1 MLKRS
6 KIRVHPPIAD
16 HNENPY
22 IWLPQEYNMKNTDK
36 ISYELR
42 YNKSHVH
49 DRKRMYKL
57 SSEIRDLGVK
67 PDPVVNVPVVD
78 MSNQIGTTVCVDM
91 INSTAKRFQ
100 HKKGRP
106 KRIFSPV
113 STKATVDTNIGVP
126 TNEDA
131 KVEKII
137 NMTEQQLAAME
148 FKDYFGTRIGRK
160 GQSLQFIY
168 NFDNW
173 VFARVANVKVDQA
186 TGKTTYYYNP
196 SEFSAL
202 NMVPSIKNIWKQKT
216 IYIPVRFGIDV
227 MPIEQSEALIPAN
240 DVDPVSDMR
249 GQENYNNVQD
259 FMKQHPNVAINMPQ
273 SQVQLVNK
281 QNIINLSVKDMKDFL
296 DRLGTPMIGK
306 KPTSYK
312 YKVDEFD
319 TRCATSNYE
328 NVCKLYN
335 AQSERDR
342 DIIYTASRPQYRSC
356 GVFWGLVEKP
366 HISKADSEKTV
377 QQLSS
382 QSAHSISTVDS
393 GLSNEVVQQPAQP
406 VATPVEQPVQQ
417 PAVQQPV
424 EQPAVEQ
431 PAPSTVQQIV
441 APPVQ
446 QPSVIE
452 NAMNEQVQQRSGRH
466 APVTQQSTSVFTD
479 QQPEQPIE
487 PKIHP
492 SVQPQ
497 LPFKQNTRG
506 ELECNFFTWLKRD
519 REDPKAFD
527 DFMYSISD
535 SVFKIIKNVYA
546 SHNMKVE
553 KNVWSTLNKL
563 FIDSHLTPVILGEI
577 ITKLNESQAVTAA
590 DRANF
595 KYFLNEY
602 NKYANEIRDNVIPQ

>member
-22 IWLPQEYNMKNTDK
+22 IWLPQEYNMKNTEK

-113 STKATVDTNIGVP
+113 STKATIDENIGVP

-240 DVDPVSDMR
+240 AVDPVSDMR

-259 FMKQHPNVAINMPQ
+259 FMRQNPNVVIDIPD
-273 SQVQLVNK
+273 VQTPHNSAVRTEVIDNTDVLTVLRFKEFIKYCKNNK
-281 QNIINLSVKDMKDFL
+281 IENKNKSFTKIAKEFRNKCKELNWDYNRIITTLNIGDIVQKEIVRKLTELQNTGTDETFWTYATNFL
-296 DRLGTPMIGK
+296 ATKNDTYVYNPTAP
-306 KPTSYK
+306 KP
-312 YKVDEFD
+312 E
-319 TRCATSNYE
+319 
-328 NVCKLYN
+328 
-335 AQSERDR
+335 
-342 DIIYTASRPQYRSC
+342 
-356 GVFWGLVEKP
+356 
-366 HISKADSEKTV
+366 
-377 QQLSS
+377 
-382 QSAHSISTVDS
+382 
-393 GLSNEVVQQPAQP
+393 QPAQP
-406 VATPVEQPVQQ
+406 VATPVEQP
-417 PAVQQPV
+417 AV
-424 EQPAVEQ
+424 EQPVEQ

-441 APPVQ
+441 A
-446 QPSVIE
+446 
-452 NAMNEQVQQRSGRH
+452 
-466 APVTQQSTSVFTD
+466 APVPQPTPPTDNPPRNAAQTTTVFGE
-479 QQPEQPIE
+479 QQPEQQPE
-487 PKIHP
+487 QRPT
-492 SVQPQ
+492 VQPTVQ
-497 LPFKQNTRG
+497 PTAQPENPFFMWFAKIQSI
-506 ELECNFFTWLKRD
+506 ESLYKIL
-519 REDPKAFD
+519 
-527 DFMYSISD
+527 DFMNHE
-535 SVFKIIKNVYA
+535 KIYKILKNVYA
-546 SHNMKVE
+546 SHNLTPK
-553 KNVWSTLNKL
+553 KNTRETLTEL
-563 FIDSHLTPVILGEI
+563 FTNSELTPVVMNDFISNLKEDKDVPSAIIQNCETIL
-577 ITKLNESQAVTAA
+577 KA
-590 DRANF
+590 
-595 KYFLNEY
+595 Y
-602 NKYANEIRDNVIPQ
+602 NAYLKERQQ

>member
-113 STKATVDTNIGVP
+113 STKATIDENIGVP

-227 MPIEQSEALIPAN
+227 MPVEQSEALIPAN
-240 DVDPVSDMR
+240 AVDPVNDMR

-259 FMKQHPNVAINMPQ
+259 FMRQNPNVVIDIPDVQTPHNSAVRTEVIDNTDVLTVLRFKDFIRSYYKNKNLGLNVTNFRNKCKELEWDYIKIINTFKFLDINQ
-273 SQVQLVNK
+273 KETVRKLTEL
-281 QNIINLSVKDMKDFL
+281 QNI
-296 DRLGTPMIGK
+296 GTDETFWTYASNFKATKNDKYIYNPTAP
-306 KPTSYK
+306 KP
-312 YKVDEFD
+312 E
-319 TRCATSNYE
+319 
-328 NVCKLYN
+328 
-335 AQSERDR
+335 
-342 DIIYTASRPQYRSC
+342 
-356 GVFWGLVEKP
+356 
-366 HISKADSEKTV
+366 
-377 QQLSS
+377 
-382 QSAHSISTVDS
+382 
-393 GLSNEVVQQPAQP
+393 QP

-417 PAVQQPV
+417 PV

-431 PAPSTVQQIV
+431 PAVEQPTPSTVQQIV
-441 APPVQ
+441 A
-446 QPSVIE
+446 
-452 NAMNEQVQQRSGRH
+452 
-466 APVTQQSTSVFTD
+466 APVPQPTPPTDNPPRNTAQTTTVFGEQRPE
-479 QQPEQPIE
+479 QQPEQQPTAQPE
-487 PKIHP
+487 NPFFMWFEKIQ
-492 SVQPQ
+492 S
-497 LPFKQNTRG
+497 
-506 ELECNFFTWLKRD
+506 LESLYRIL
-519 REDPKAFD
+519 
-527 DFMYSISD
+527 DFMNHE
-535 SVFKIIKNVYA
+535 KIYKILKNVYA
-546 SHNMKVE
+546 SHDLTPK
-553 KNVWSTLNKL
+553 KNTRETLTEL
-563 FIDSHLTPVILGEI
+563 FTNSELTPVIMNDFISKLKEDKDVPPAI
-577 ITKLNESQAVTAA
+577 IQNCETILKA
-590 DRANF
+590 
-595 KYFLNEY
+595 Y
-602 NKYANEIRDNVIPQ
+602 NAYLKERQQ

>member
-106 KRIFSPV
+106 KRLFSPV
-113 STKATVDTNIGVP
+113 STKATIDENIGVP

-186 TGKTTYYYNP
+186 TGKITYYYNP

-240 DVDPVSDMR
+240 AVDPVGDMR

-259 FMKQHPNVAINMPQ
+259 FMRQHPNVSINIPD
-273 SQVQLVNK
+273 VQTPHNSAVRTEVIDNTDDLTVLK
-281 QNIINLSVKDMKDFL
+281 FQDFIKS
-296 DRLGTPMIGK
+296 R
-306 KPTSYK
+306 YK
-312 YKVDEFD
+312 
-319 TRCATSNYE
+319 
-328 NVCKLYN
+328 
-335 AQSERDR
+335 
-342 DIIYTASRPQYRSC
+342 
-356 GVFWGLVEKP
+356 
-366 HISKADSEKTV
+366 
-377 QQLSS
+377 
-382 QSAHSISTVDS
+382 
-393 GLSNEVVQQPAQP
+393 
-406 VATPVEQPVQQ
+406 
-417 PAVQQPV
+417 
-424 EQPAVEQ
+424 
-431 PAPSTVQQIV
+431 
-441 APPVQ
+441 
-446 QPSVIE
+446 
-452 NAMNEQVQQRSGRH
+452 
-466 APVTQQSTSVFTD
+466 
-479 QQPEQPIE
+479 
-487 PKIHP
+487 
-492 SVQPQ
+492 
-497 LPFKQNTRG
+497 
-506 ELECNFFTWLKRD
+506 
-519 REDPKAFD
+519 
-527 DFMYSISD
+527 
-535 SVFKIIKNVYA
+535 
-546 SHNMKVE
+546 
-553 KNVWSTLNKL
+553 
-563 FIDSHLTPVILGEI
+563 
-577 ITKLNESQAVTAA
+577 
-590 DRANF
+590 
-595 KYFLNEY
+595 
-602 NKYANEIRDNVIPQ
+602 

>member
-36 ISYELR
+36 ISFELR

-113 STKATVDTNIGVP
+113 STKATIDENIGVP

-240 DVDPVSDMR
+240 AVDPVSDMR

-259 FMKQHPNVAINMPQ
+259 FMRQNPNVSINMPQ

-281 QNIINLSVKDMKDFL
+281 QIINLSVKDMKDFL
-296 DRLGTPMIGK
+296 KRLGSQTIK
-306 KPTSYK
+306 KNNKKFKASFEDK
-312 YKVDEFD
+312 ADEFYD
-319 TRCATSNYE
+319 RCTTSNYE
-328 NVCKLYN
+328 EVCKLYN

-342 DIIYTASRPQYRSC
+342 NIIYTASQPQYLRC
-356 GVFWGLVEKP
+356 KEFWYLVEEP
-366 HISKADSEKTV
+366 HISNADSEKTV

-382 QSAHSISTVDS
+382 QSVHSISTVDN
-393 GLSNEVVQQPAQP
+393 GLSNEVVQQPVEP
-406 VATPVEQPVQQ
+406 VKPVEP
-417 PAVQQPV
+417 VQQPV
-424 EQPAVEQ
+424 EQPVEQ

-441 APPVQ
+441 TPPVQ
-446 QPSVIE
+446 QQSVIE

-479 QQPEQPIE
+479 QQPEQQPVE

-497 LPFKQNTRG
+497 LPYKQNTRG
-506 ELECNFFTWLKRD
+506 EIECPFFTWLKRD
-519 REDPKAFD
+519 RKDPDAFD
-527 DFMYSISD
+527 NFMYSISD

-546 SHNMKVE
+546 SHDMKVE

-563 FIDSHLTPVILGEI
+563 FIDSHLTPIIMSEI
-577 ITKLNESQAVTAA
+577 IIKLTDSGAKVAA
-590 DRANF
+590 DNF
-595 KYFLNEY
+595 KYLLNEY
-602 NKYANEIRDNVIPQ
+602 NKYADEIRANVIPQ

>member
-36 ISYELR
+36 ISFELR

-113 STKATVDTNIGVP
+113 STKATIDENIGVP

-240 DVDPVSDMR
+240 AVDPVSDMR

-259 FMKQHPNVAINMPQ
+259 FMRQNPNVVIDIPD
-273 SQVQLVNK
+273 VQTPHNSAVRTEVIDNTDDLSVSRFKDFIKYCKNTKREYKDKSLKTIVNEFRTK
-281 QNIINLSVKDMKDFL
+281 CKELNWNYNSIITTLDIDDIVQKETVHKLTELQNI
-296 DRLGTPMIGK
+296 GTDETFWTYATNFKGK
-306 KPTSYK
+306 KENDNYIYNPT
-312 YKVDEFD
+312 
-319 TRCATSNYE
+319 A
-328 NVCKLYN
+328 
-335 AQSERDR
+335 
-342 DIIYTASRPQYRSC
+342 P
-356 GVFWGLVEKP
+356 KP
-366 HISKADSEKTV
+366 E
-377 QQLSS
+377 
-382 QSAHSISTVDS
+382 
-393 GLSNEVVQQPAQP
+393 QPAQP
-406 VATPVEQPVQQ
+406 VATPVEQP
-417 PAVQQPV
+417 AV
-424 EQPAVEQ
+424 EQPVQQIVTPSVPQPTVEQ

-446 QPSVIE
+446 QQSAIE

-479 QQPEQPIE
+479 QQPEQQPTDR
-487 PKIHP
+487 KP
-492 SVQPQ
+492 SAPSI
-497 LPFKQNTRG
+497 
-506 ELECNFFTWLKRD
+506 
-519 REDPKAFD
+519 DPK
-527 DFMYSISD
+527 
-535 SVFKIIKNVYA
+535 
-546 SHNMKVE
+546 
-553 KNVWSTLNKL
+553 T
-563 FIDSHLTPVILGEI
+563 
-577 ITKLNESQAVTAA
+577 ITKGSWLGNKFLKWFTEEYRNYNINGLFDTINKTMSKQLRNTLASYNYQSSNNTHTDIVRLLSIDNSVEAFEKFITAVVSANVTTDKVVEDLKWFLRTYKYYIENEQ
-590 DRANF
+590 
-595 KYFLNEY
+595 
-602 NKYANEIRDNVIPQ
+602 

>member
-113 STKATVDTNIGVP
+113 STKATIDENIGVP

-173 VFARVANVKVDQA
+173 VFARVVNTVPDQA
-186 TGKTTYYYNP
+186 TGKITYYYNP

-202 NMVPSIKNIWKQKT
+202 NMVPSIKNIWKQKS

-240 DVDPVSDMR
+240 AVDPVGDMR

-259 FMKQHPNVAINMPQ
+259 FMRQNPNVVIDIPDVETPHNSAVRTEVIDNTDDLTVLKFQ
-273 SQVQLVNK
+273 DFIKSRYNTSYGANATNFRNK
-281 QNIINLSVKDMKDFL
+281 CQELGWDYNRIINH
-296 DRLGTPMIGK
+296 
-306 KPTSYK
+306 
-312 YKVDEFD
+312 
-319 TRCATSNYE
+319 
-328 NVCKLYN
+328 YN
-335 AQSERDR
+335 ITDADQK
-342 DIIYTASRPQYRSC
+342 DIIRKITELQHIGTDETFWTYATNFKIKNEDKKYIYNPTAP
-356 GVFWGLVEKP
+356 KP
-366 HISKADSEKTV
+366 E
-377 QQLSS
+377 Q
-382 QSAHSISTVDS
+382 
-393 GLSNEVVQQPAQP
+393 
-406 VATPVEQPVQQ
+406 PVEQP
-417 PAVQQPV
+417 AVEQPV

-441 APPVQ
+441 A
-446 QPSVIE
+446 
-452 NAMNEQVQQRSGRH
+452 
-466 APVTQQSTSVFTD
+466 APVPQPTPPTGNPPRNTAQTTTVFGE
-479 QQPEQPIE
+479 QQPEQQPTAQPTAQPTTLNTRLQLHENMIGVKFE
-487 PKIHP
+487 KWMIKMYPEFMEKFFII
-492 SVQPQ
+492 VQNV
-497 LPFKQNTRG
+497 LFKQLQNALANHNIVTTNNSRIDI
-506 ELECNFFTWLKRD
+506 LK
-519 REDPKAFD
+519 
-527 DFMYSISD
+527 IL
-535 SVFKIIKNVYA
+535 
-546 SHNMKVE
+546 
-553 KNVWSTLNKL
+553 STK
-563 FIDSHLTPVILGEI
+563 DGEI
-577 ITKLNESQAVTAA
+577 IFNE
-590 DRANF
+590 F
-595 KYFLNEY
+595 
-602 NKYANEIRDNVIPQ
+602 IDNVKKMDSTIKEANVHGMEWFLGRYKDFLKENNQQ

>member
-36 ISYELR
+36 ISFELR
-42 YNKSHVH
+42 YNRSHVH
-49 DRKRMYKL
+49 DRKRKYKL

-113 STKATVDTNIGVP
+113 STKATIDENIGVP

-173 VFARVANVKVDQA
+173 VFARVVNTVPDQA
-186 TGKTTYYYNP
+186 TGKITYYYNP

-202 NMVPSIKNIWKQKT
+202 NMVPSIKNIWKQKS

-240 DVDPVSDMR
+240 AVDPVGDMR

-259 FMKQHPNVAINMPQ
+259 FMRQHPNISINIPD
-273 SQVQLVNK
+273 VQTPHNSAVRTEVIDNTDNLTVQKFQDFIKSRYKTSYGANATNFRNK
-281 QNIINLSVKDMKDFL
+281 CQELDWDYNRIINH
-296 DRLGTPMIGK
+296 
-306 KPTSYK
+306 
-312 YKVDEFD
+312 
-319 TRCATSNYE
+319 
-328 NVCKLYN
+328 YN
-335 AQSERDR
+335 ITDADQK
-342 DIIYTASRPQYRSC
+342 DIIHKITELQHIGTDETFWTYATNFKIKNEYKIYIYNPTAQ
-356 GVFWGLVEKP
+356 
-366 HISKADSEKTV
+366 KT
-377 QQLSS
+377 
-382 QSAHSISTVDS
+382 
-393 GLSNEVVQQPAQP
+393 EQPA
-406 VATPVEQPVQQ
+406 VEQPT
-417 PAVQQPV
+417 V

-441 APPVQ
+441 TPPVQ
-446 QPSVIE
+446 QQSVIE

-466 APVTQQSTSVFTD
+466 APVTQQSTSVFTE

-492 SVQPQ
+492 SVPPQ

-506 ELECNFFTWLKRD
+506 ELECNFFTWLKRN

-527 DFMYSISD
+527 DFMYSID
-535 SVFKIIKNVYA
+535 DTVFKIIKNVYA

-577 ITKLNESQAVTAA
+577 ITKLKESKAVTAA

-602 NKYANEIRDNVIPQ
+602 NKYADEIRDNVIPE

>member
-49 DRKRMYKL
+49 DRIRRYIL

-173 VFARVANVKVDQA
+173 VFARVANVKVDPA

-227 MPIEQSEALIPAN
+227 MPVEQSEALIPAN
-240 DVDPVSDMR
+240 AVDPVGDMR
-249 GQENYNNVQD
+249 GQENYSNVQD
-259 FMKQHPNVAINMPQ
+259 FMKQHPNVAISMPQ

-281 QNIINLSVKDMKDFL
+281 QNIINLSVKDMRDFV
-296 DRLGTPMIGK
+296 DRLGTQMIGR
-306 KPTSYK
+306 KPTTYRQK
-312 YKVDEFD
+312 ADEFLS
-319 TRCATSNYE
+319 RCTPSNYE
-328 NVCKLYN
+328 EVCKLYN

-342 DIIYTASRPQYRSC
+342 DIIYTASQYLSC
-356 GVFWGLVEKP
+356 IDFWLLVEKP
-366 HISKADSEKTV
+366 RPSREESEKTV

-393 GLSNEVVQQPAQP
+393 GLSSEVIQ
-406 VATPVEQPVQQ
+406 QPVQQ
-417 PAVQQPV
+417 PVEPIKPV
-424 EQPAVEQ
+424 EPAEPAEPAEPVEQ
-431 PAPSTVQQIV
+431 PAPSTVQQ
-441 APPVQ
+441 PVQ
-446 QPSVIE
+446 QQSAIE
-452 NAMNEQVQQRSGRH
+452 NAMNEQVQRRTGRH
-466 APVTQQSTSVFTD
+466 PPVTQQSTSVFTE
-479 QQPEQPIE
+479 QQPEVAVFDESDTRSKFDQWMTNKFPNYDFDKFFRTI
-487 PKIHP
+487 
-492 SVQPQ
+492 
-497 LPFKQNTRG
+497 QNTM
-506 ELECNFFTWLKRD
+506 
-519 REDPKAFD
+519 FD
-527 DFMYSISD
+527 QLQSTFKNYSLNVTNDVRASILNALSTLSGVKIFSDFIQKVKSSNSISD
-535 SVFKIIKNVYA
+535 NNIK
-546 SHNMKVE
+546 
-553 KNVWSTLNKL
+553 TLEWYLKCYK
-563 FIDSHLTPVILGEI
+563 D
-577 ITKLNESQAVTAA
+577 
-590 DRANF
+590 
-595 KYFLNEY
+595 FLKEN
-602 NKYANEIRDNVIPQ
+602 NQQ

>member
-113 STKATVDTNIGVP
+113 STKATIDENIGVP

-227 MPIEQSEALIPAN
+227 MPVEQSEALIPAN
-240 DVDPVSDMR
+240 AVDPVNDMR

-259 FMKQHPNVAINMPQ
+259 FMRQNPNVVIDIPDVQTPHNSAVRTEVIDNTDVLTVLRFKDFIRSYYKNKNLGLNVTNFRNKCKELEWDYIKIINTFKFLDINQ
-273 SQVQLVNK
+273 KETVRKLTEL
-281 QNIINLSVKDMKDFL
+281 QNI
-296 DRLGTPMIGK
+296 GTDETFWTYASNFKATKNDKYIYNPTAP
-306 KPTSYK
+306 KP
-312 YKVDEFD
+312 E
-319 TRCATSNYE
+319 
-328 NVCKLYN
+328 
-335 AQSERDR
+335 
-342 DIIYTASRPQYRSC
+342 
-356 GVFWGLVEKP
+356 
-366 HISKADSEKTV
+366 
-377 QQLSS
+377 
-382 QSAHSISTVDS
+382 
-393 GLSNEVVQQPAQP
+393 QP

-417 PAVQQPV
+417 PV

-431 PAPSTVQQIV
+431 PTPSTVQQIV
-441 APPVQ
+441 A
-446 QPSVIE
+446 
-452 NAMNEQVQQRSGRH
+452 
-466 APVTQQSTSVFTD
+466 APVPQPTPPTDNPPRNTAQTTTVFGEQRPE
-479 QQPEQPIE
+479 QQPEQQPTAQPE
-487 PKIHP
+487 NPFFMWFEKIQ
-492 SVQPQ
+492 S
-497 LPFKQNTRG
+497 
-506 ELECNFFTWLKRD
+506 LESLYRIL
-519 REDPKAFD
+519 
-527 DFMYSISD
+527 DFMNHE
-535 SVFKIIKNVYA
+535 KIYKILKNVYA
-546 SHNMKVE
+546 SHDLTPK
-553 KNVWSTLNKL
+553 KNTRETLTEL
-563 FIDSHLTPVILGEI
+563 FTNSELTPVIMNDFISKLKEDKDVPPAI
-577 ITKLNESQAVTAA
+577 IQNCETILKA
-590 DRANF
+590 
-595 KYFLNEY
+595 Y
-602 NKYANEIRDNVIPQ
+602 NAYLKERQQ

>member
-173 VFARVANVKVDQA
+173 VFARVANVQVDQA

-259 FMKQHPNVAINMPQ
+259 FMRQNPNVVIDIPDVQTPHNSAVRTEVIDNTDDLSVQKFQDFIKSRHKTAYGANATNFRNKCQELGWDYNRIINHYNITDA
-273 SQVQLVNK
+273 VQKDIIRKITEL
-281 QNIINLSVKDMKDFL
+281 QNI
-296 DRLGTPMIGK
+296 GTDETFWTYATNFKGTKEDK
-306 KPTSYK
+306 KYIYNPT
-312 YKVDEFD
+312 
-319 TRCATSNYE
+319 A
-328 NVCKLYN
+328 
-335 AQSERDR
+335 
-342 DIIYTASRPQYRSC
+342 P
-356 GVFWGLVEKP
+356 KP
-366 HISKADSEKTV
+366 E
-377 QQLSS
+377 
-382 QSAHSISTVDS
+382 
-393 GLSNEVVQQPAQP
+393 QPAQP
-406 VATPVEQPVQQ
+406 VAT
-417 PAVQQPV
+417 PV

-441 APPVQ
+441 AAPVPQPVQ
-446 QPSVIE
+446 PTGNPPRNTAQ
-452 NAMNEQVQQRSGRH
+452 
-466 APVTQQSTSVFTD
+466 TTTVFGD
-479 QQPEQPIE
+479 QQPEQQPEQQPTAQPENPFFMWFAKIQSIE
-487 PKIHP
+487 SLYKI
-492 SVQPQ
+492 
-497 LPFKQNTRG
+497 L
-506 ELECNFFTWLKRD
+506 
-519 REDPKAFD
+519 
-527 DFMYSISD
+527 DFMNHE
-535 SVFKIIKNVYA
+535 KIYKILKNVYA
-546 SHNMKVE
+546 SHNLTPK
-553 KNVWSTLNKL
+553 KNTRETLTEL
-563 FIDSHLTPVILGEI
+563 FANSELTPVVMNDFISKLKEDKDVPSAIIQNCETIL
-577 ITKLNESQAVTAA
+577 KA
-590 DRANF
+590 
-595 KYFLNEY
+595 Y
-602 NKYANEIRDNVIPQ
+602 NAYLKERQQ

>member
-113 STKATVDTNIGVP
+113 STKATIDENIGVP

-240 DVDPVSDMR
+240 AVDPVGDMR

-259 FMKQHPNVAINMPQ
+259 FMRQNPNVVIDIPD
-273 SQVQLVNK
+273 VQTPHNSAVRTEVIDNTDDLSVSRFKDFIKYCKNTKREYKDKSLKTIVNEFRTK
-281 QNIINLSVKDMKDFL
+281 CKELNWNYNSIITTLDIDDIVQKETIHKLTELQNI
-296 DRLGTPMIGK
+296 GTDETFWTYATNFKGK
-306 KPTSYK
+306 KENDNYIYNPT
-312 YKVDEFD
+312 
-319 TRCATSNYE
+319 
-328 NVCKLYN
+328 
-335 AQSERDR
+335 AQ
-342 DIIYTASRPQYRSC
+342 
-356 GVFWGLVEKP
+356 
-366 HISKADSEKTV
+366 KT
-377 QQLSS
+377 
-382 QSAHSISTVDS
+382 
-393 GLSNEVVQQPAQP
+393 E
-406 VATPVEQPVQQ
+406 Q
-417 PAVQQPV
+417 PAVEQPV

-441 APPVQ
+441 A
-446 QPSVIE
+446 
-452 NAMNEQVQQRSGRH
+452 
-466 APVTQQSTSVFTD
+466 APVPQPTPPTGNPPRNTAQTTTVFGE
-479 QQPEQPIE
+479 QQPEQ
-487 PKIHP
+487 
-492 SVQPQ
+492 QPPAQPTAQPTSQPTTLNTRLQ
-497 LPFKQNTRG
+497 LHEDMIGVKFEKWMIKMYPEFMEKFFNIAQKLLFKQLQNALANHNIVSTNNARIDI
-506 ELECNFFTWLKRD
+506 LK
-519 REDPKAFD
+519 
-527 DFMYSISD
+527 IL
-535 SVFKIIKNVYA
+535 
-546 SHNMKVE
+546 
-553 KNVWSTLNKL
+553 STK
-563 FIDSHLTPVILGEI
+563 DGEI
-577 ITKLNESQAVTAA
+577 IFNEFIDNIKKMDSTNKE
-590 DRANF
+590 ANVHGMEW
-595 KYFLNEY
+595 FLGRYKDFLKEN
-602 NKYANEIRDNVIPQ
+602 NQQ

>member
-36 ISYELR
+36 ISFELR

-113 STKATVDTNIGVP
+113 STKATIDENIGVP

-173 VFARVANVKVDQA
+173 VFARVVNTVPDQA
-186 TGKTTYYYNP
+186 TGKITYYYNP

-202 NMVPSIKNIWKQKT
+202 NMVPSIKNIWKQKS

-240 DVDPVSDMR
+240 AVDPVSDMR

-259 FMKQHPNVAINMPQ
+259 FMKQHPNVSINIPD
-273 SQVQLVNK
+273 VQTPHNSAVRTEVIDNTDDLTVLKFQDFIKSIYNTPYGTNTTNFRNK
-281 QNIINLSVKDMKDFL
+281 CQELGWDYNRIINHYNITDAEQKDIIRKITEL
-296 DRLGTPMIGK
+296 QSIGTDETFWTYATNFKGK
-306 KPTSYK
+306 KEDKKYIYNPT
-312 YKVDEFD
+312 
-319 TRCATSNYE
+319 A
-328 NVCKLYN
+328 
-335 AQSERDR
+335 
-342 DIIYTASRPQYRSC
+342 P
-356 GVFWGLVEKP
+356 KP
-366 HISKADSEKTV
+366 E
-377 QQLSS
+377 
-382 QSAHSISTVDS
+382 
-393 GLSNEVVQQPAQP
+393 QPA
-406 VATPVEQPVQQ
+406 VEQPVQQ
-417 PAVQQPV
+417 PV
-424 EQPAVEQ
+424 EQPVEQ

-441 APPVQ
+441 TPPVQ
-446 QPSVIE
+446 QQSVIE

-492 SVQPQ
+492 SVPPQ

-506 ELECNFFTWLKRD
+506 DLECNFFTWLKRD

-577 ITKLNESQAVTAA
+577 ITKLKESRAVTAA

>member
-49 DRKRMYKL
+49 DRIRRYIL

-173 VFARVANVKVDQA
+173 VFARVANIKVDPA

-227 MPIEQSEALIPAN
+227 MPVEQSEALVPAN
-240 DVDPVSDMR
+240 AVDPVGDMR

-259 FMKQHPNVAINMPQ
+259 FMKQHPDVSINIPD
-273 SQVQLVNK
+273 VQTPHNSAVRAEVIDNTDDLTVLKFQNFIKSRYKTPYGTNATNFRNK
-281 QNIINLSVKDMKDFL
+281 CQELGWDYNSIINHYKITDAVQKDIIRKITEL
-296 DRLGTPMIGK
+296 QHIGTDETFWTYATNFK
-306 KPTSYK
+306 TKQLNYVYKPTIQQP
-312 YKVDEFD
+312 EG
-319 TRCATSNYE
+319 T
-328 NVCKLYN
+328 
-335 AQSERDR
+335 
-342 DIIYTASRPQYRSC
+342 
-356 GVFWGLVEKP
+356 VEQP
-366 HISKADSEKTV
+366 VE
-377 QQLSS
+377 Q
-382 QSAHSISTVDS
+382 
-393 GLSNEVVQQPAQP
+393 EQPAQP
-406 VATPVEQPVQQ
+406 TVEPVQQPVQQ
-417 PAVQQPV
+417 P
-424 EQPAVEQ
+424 VEQ

-441 APPVQ
+441 TSPVQ
-446 QPSVIE
+446 QQSVIE
-452 NAMNEQVQQRSGRH
+452 NAMNEQVQQRTGRH
-466 APVTQQSTSVFTD
+466 PPVTQQSTSVFTE
-479 QQPEQPIE
+479 QQPEVAVFDESDTRSKFDQWMINKFPNYDFDKFFRTI
-487 PKIHP
+487 
-492 SVQPQ
+492 
-497 LPFKQNTRG
+497 QNTM
-506 ELECNFFTWLKRD
+506 
-519 REDPKAFD
+519 FD
-527 DFMYSISD
+527 QLQSTFKNYSLNVTNDVRASILNALSTLSGVKIFSDFIQKVKSSNSISD
-535 SVFKIIKNVYA
+535 NNIK
-546 SHNMKVE
+546 
-553 KNVWSTLNKL
+553 TLEWYLKCYK
-563 FIDSHLTPVILGEI
+563 D
-577 ITKLNESQAVTAA
+577 
-590 DRANF
+590 
-595 KYFLNEY
+595 FLKEN
-602 NKYANEIRDNVIPQ
+602 NQQ

>member
-1 MLKRS
+1 MKEKKKINCISKDRMLKRS

-240 DVDPVSDMR
+240 AVDPVSDMR

-259 FMKQHPNVAINMPQ
+259 FMKQNPNVVIDIPDVQTPHNSAVRTEVIDNTDVLTVLRFKDFIRSYYKNKNLGLNVTNFRNKCKELEWDYIKIINTFKFLDINQ
-273 SQVQLVNK
+273 KETIRKLTEL
-281 QNIINLSVKDMKDFL
+281 QNI
-296 DRLGTPMIGK
+296 GTDETFWTYASNFKATKNDKYIYNPTAP
-306 KPTSYK
+306 KP
-312 YKVDEFD
+312 E
-319 TRCATSNYE
+319 
-328 NVCKLYN
+328 
-335 AQSERDR
+335 
-342 DIIYTASRPQYRSC
+342 
-356 GVFWGLVEKP
+356 
-366 HISKADSEKTV
+366 
-377 QQLSS
+377 
-382 QSAHSISTVDS
+382 
-393 GLSNEVVQQPAQP
+393 QP

-417 PAVQQPV
+417 PV
-424 EQPAVEQ
+424 EQPVEQ
-431 PAPSTVQQIV
+431 PAPSTVEQPVEQ
-441 APPVQ
+441 PVQ
-446 QPSVIE
+446 QQSVIE

-466 APVTQQSTSVFTD
+466 APVTQQSTSVFTET
-479 QQPEQPIE
+479 QPTQTTQPIE

-506 ELECNFFTWLKRD
+506 DLECPFFTWLKRD

-527 DFMYSISD
+527 DYMYSIND
-535 SVFKIIKNVYA
+535 TVFKIIKNVYA

-590 DRANF
+590 NKADF
-595 KYFLNEY
+595 KYLLNEY

>member
-36 ISYELR
+36 ISFELR

-78 MSNQIGTTVCVDM
+78 MSNQIGTTICVDM

-113 STKATVDTNIGVP
+113 STKATIDENIGVP

-240 DVDPVSDMR
+240 AVDPVGDMR

-259 FMKQHPNVAINMPQ
+259 FMRQNPNVVIDIPDVETPHNSAVRTEVIDNTDDLTVLRFKDFIR
-273 SQVQLVNK
+273 SYYKNK
-281 QNIINLSVKDMKDFL
+281 NLGLNVTNFRNKCKELEWDYNRIINH
-296 DRLGTPMIGK
+296 
-306 KPTSYK
+306 
-312 YKVDEFD
+312 
-319 TRCATSNYE
+319 
-328 NVCKLYN
+328 YN
-335 AQSERDR
+335 ITDADQK
-342 DIIYTASRPQYRSC
+342 DIIRKITELQSIGTDETFWTYASNFKATKNDKYIYNPTAQ
-356 GVFWGLVEKP
+356 
-366 HISKADSEKTV
+366 KT
-377 QQLSS
+377 
-382 QSAHSISTVDS
+382 
-393 GLSNEVVQQPAQP
+393 EQPAQP
-406 VATPVEQPVQQ
+406 VATQ
-417 PAVQQPV
+417 V

-431 PAPSTVQQIV
+431 PAVEQPAVEQPVTQPSQPTGNPPRNTAQTTTVFGE
-441 APPVQ
+441 Q
-446 QPSVIE
+446 QPEQQTIE
-452 NAMNEQVQQRSGRH
+452 PVMDEETPPRRSGRH
-466 APVTQQSTSVFTD
+466 APSVTQPTTQQRGFALFYANNVGKKFD
-479 QQPEQPIE
+479 QWMIN
-487 PKIHP
+487 KHP
-492 SVQPQ
+492 NYDFDKFFRTIQNKMIDQ
-497 LPFKQNTRG
+497 LR
-506 ELECNFFTWLKRD
+506 
-519 REDPKAFD
+519 
-527 DFMYSISD
+527 
-535 SVFKIIKNVYA
+535 
-546 SHNMKVE
+546 
-553 KNVWSTLNKL
+553 STLMNYDL
-563 FIDSHLTPVILGEI
+563 PLISNTDVRAGILNALSTNAGVEIFSEFIDKVKASNTISENNI
-577 ITKLNESQAVTAA
+577 KKLEWYLNCYKT
-590 DRANF
+590 
-595 KYFLNEY
+595 FLKETN
-602 NKYANEIRDNVIPQ
+602 PQ

>member
-36 ISYELR
+36 ISFELR

-113 STKATVDTNIGVP
+113 STKATIDENIGVP

-173 VFARVANVKVDQA
+173 VFARVANVKVDPA

-202 NMVPSIKNIWKQKT
+202 NMVPSIKNIWKQKS

-240 DVDPVSDMR
+240 AVDPVGDMR

-259 FMKQHPNVAINMPQ
+259 FMRQYPNVSINIPD
-273 SQVQLVNK
+273 VQTSHNSAVRTEVIDNTDDLTVIKFQDFIKSRYKTSYGTNATNFRNK
-281 QNIINLSVKDMKDFL
+281 CQELGWDYNRIINH
-296 DRLGTPMIGK
+296 
-306 KPTSYK
+306 
-312 YKVDEFD
+312 
-319 TRCATSNYE
+319 
-328 NVCKLYN
+328 YN
-335 AQSERDR
+335 ITDADQK
-342 DIIYTASRPQYRSC
+342 DIIRKITELQHIGTDETFWTYATNFKIKNEDKKYIYNPTAP
-356 GVFWGLVEKP
+356 KP
-366 HISKADSEKTV
+366 
-377 QQLSS
+377 
-382 QSAHSISTVDS
+382 
-393 GLSNEVVQQPAQP
+393 
-406 VATPVEQPVQQ
+406 EQPVQQ
-417 PAVQQPV
+417 PVEQPAV

-441 APPVQ
+441 A
-446 QPSVIE
+446 
-452 NAMNEQVQQRSGRH
+452 
-466 APVTQQSTSVFTD
+466 APVPQPTPPTGNPPRNTAQTTTVFGE
-479 QQPEQPIE
+479 QQPEQ
-487 PKIHP
+487 
-492 SVQPQ
+492 QPTAQPTSQPTTLNTRLQ
-497 LPFKQNTRG
+497 LHENMIGVKFEKWMIKMYPEFMEKFFNIAQNLLFKQLQNALANHNIVSTNNARIDI
-506 ELECNFFTWLKRD
+506 LK
-519 REDPKAFD
+519 
-527 DFMYSISD
+527 IL
-535 SVFKIIKNVYA
+535 
-546 SHNMKVE
+546 
-553 KNVWSTLNKL
+553 STK
-563 FIDSHLTPVILGEI
+563 DGEI
-577 ITKLNESQAVTAA
+577 IFNE
-590 DRANF
+590 F
-595 KYFLNEY
+595 
-602 NKYANEIRDNVIPQ
+602 IDNVKKMDTNKEVNVHGMEWFLGRYKDFLKENNQQ

>member
-49 DRKRMYKL
+49 DRKRVYKL

-227 MPIEQSEALIPAN
+227 MPVEQSEALIPAN
-240 DVDPVSDMR
+240 AVDPVGDMR

-259 FMKQHPNVAINMPQ
+259 FMKQHPNVAISMPQ

-281 QNIINLSVKDMKDFL
+281 QNIINLTVKDMRDFL
-296 DRLGTPMIGK
+296 DRLGTQMIGK
-306 KPTSYK
+306 KPTTYK
-312 YKVDEFD
+312 YKVDEFLSSSGGPD
-319 TRCATSNYE
+319 
-328 NVCKLYN
+328 
-335 AQSERDR
+335 SEEVYKFYRAESGRDR
-342 DIIYTASRPQYRSC
+342 DIVYTASQYRNC
-356 GVFWGLVEKP
+356 KQFWDLVRKP
-366 HISKADSEKTV
+366 KISKTDSEKTV

-382 QSAHSISTVDS
+382 QGAHSISTVDS
-393 GLSNEVVQQPAQP
+393 GLSNEVVQQP
-406 VATPVEQPVQQ
+406 VQQ
-417 PAVQQPV
+417 PVKPV
-424 EQPAVEQ
+424 EQPAAEQPTAQPTVEQPVEPVEQ

-441 APPVQ
+441 TPPVQ

-452 NAMNEQVQQRSGRH
+452 NAMNEQARQRTGRH
-466 APVTQQSTSVFTD
+466 PPVTQQSTSVFT
-479 QQPEQPIE
+479 ENQPIE
-487 PKIHP
+487 PKIHS

-506 ELECNFFTWLKRD
+506 ELECPFFTWLKRD

-527 DFMYSISD
+527 DFMYSISN

-553 KNVWSTLNKL
+553 KNIWSTLNKL
-563 FIDSHLTPVILGEI
+563 FIDSHLTPIIMEEI
-577 ITKLNESQAVTAA
+577 ITKLKESDTVTAA
-590 DRANF
+590 DRVNF

-602 NKYANEIRDNVIPQ
+602 NKYANEIRANVIPE

>member
-49 DRKRMYKL
+49 DRIRRFKL

-173 VFARVANVKVDQA
+173 VFARVANVQVDQA

-202 NMVPSIKNIWKQKT
+202 NMVPSIKNIWKQKS

-240 DVDPVSDMR
+240 AVDPVGDMR

-259 FMKQHPNVAINMPQ
+259 FMRQNPNVVIDIPDVQTPHKSAVRTEVIDNTDVLTVLRFKDFIRSYYKNKNLGLNVTNFRNKCKELGWDYIKIINAFKFLDINQ
-273 SQVQLVNK
+273 KETVRKLTEL
-281 QNIINLSVKDMKDFL
+281 QNI
-296 DRLGTPMIGK
+296 GTDETFWTYVSNFKATKNDKYIYNPTAP
-306 KPTSYK
+306 KP
-312 YKVDEFD
+312 E
-319 TRCATSNYE
+319 
-328 NVCKLYN
+328 
-335 AQSERDR
+335 
-342 DIIYTASRPQYRSC
+342 
-356 GVFWGLVEKP
+356 
-366 HISKADSEKTV
+366 
-377 QQLSS
+377 
-382 QSAHSISTVDS
+382 
-393 GLSNEVVQQPAQP
+393 QPAQP

-417 PAVQQPV
+417 PV

-431 PAPSTVQQIV
+431 PVPSTVQQIV
-441 APPVQ
+441 TPPVQ
-446 QPSVIE
+446 QPVQQPVEQQSVIE
-452 NAMNEQVQQRSGRH
+452 NVMNEQVQQRSGRH

-479 QQPEQPIE
+479 QQPEQQPTDRKPSTPSID
-487 PKIHP
+487 PKTITKG
-492 SVQPQ
+492 SWLGNKFLKWFTEEYRNYNINGLFDTINKTMSKQ
-497 LPFKQNTRG
+497 LRNTLASYNYQSSNNTRSDIVRLLSIDNSV
-506 ELECNFFTWLKRD
+506 EAFEKFITAVVSANVTTDEVVEDLKWFLRTYKYYI
-519 REDPKAFD
+519 E
-527 DFMYSISD
+527 
-535 SVFKIIKNVYA
+535 
-546 SHNMKVE
+546 
-553 KNVWSTLNKL
+553 
-563 FIDSHLTPVILGEI
+563 
-577 ITKLNESQAVTAA
+577 NEQ
-590 DRANF
+590 
-595 KYFLNEY
+595 
-602 NKYANEIRDNVIPQ
+602 

>member
-113 STKATVDTNIGVP
+113 STKATIDENIGVP

-240 DVDPVSDMR
+240 AVDPVSDMR

-259 FMKQHPNVAINMPQ
+259 FMRQNPNVVIDIPD
-273 SQVQLVNK
+273 VQTPHNSAVRTEVIDNIDDLSVQKFQDFIKSIYKTSYGTNATNFRNK
-281 QNIINLSVKDMKDFL
+281 CEELGWDYNRIINH
-296 DRLGTPMIGK
+296 
-306 KPTSYK
+306 
-312 YKVDEFD
+312 
-319 TRCATSNYE
+319 
-328 NVCKLYN
+328 YN
-335 AQSERDR
+335 ITDAVQK
-342 DIIYTASRPQYRSC
+342 DIIRKITELQHIGTDETFWTYATNFKIKNEDKIYIYNPTAP
-356 GVFWGLVEKP
+356 KP
-366 HISKADSEKTV
+366 
-377 QQLSS
+377 
-382 QSAHSISTVDS
+382 
-393 GLSNEVVQQPAQP
+393 
-406 VATPVEQPVQQ
+406 EQPVQQ
-417 PAVQQPV
+417 PVEQPAV

-441 APPVQ
+441 TPPVQ
-446 QPSVIE
+446 QQSVIE

-479 QQPEQPIE
+479 QQPEQQPIE

-519 REDPKAFD
+519 RKDPKAFD

-590 DRANF
+590 DRSNF

-602 NKYANEIRDNVIPQ
+602 NKYADEIRANVIPQ

>member
-259 FMKQHPNVAINMPQ
+259 FMRQNPNVVIDIPDVQAPHNSAVRTEVIDNTDDLTVQKFQDFIKSIYKTSYGTNATNFRNKCQELGWDYNRIINHYNITDA
-273 SQVQLVNK
+273 VQKDIIRKITEL
-281 QNIINLSVKDMKDFL
+281 QNI
-296 DRLGTPMIGK
+296 GTDETFWTYATNFRGK
-306 KPTSYK
+306 KEDKIYIYNPT
-312 YKVDEFD
+312 
-319 TRCATSNYE
+319 A
-328 NVCKLYN
+328 
-335 AQSERDR
+335 
-342 DIIYTASRPQYRSC
+342 P
-356 GVFWGLVEKP
+356 KP
-366 HISKADSEKTV
+366 E
-377 QQLSS
+377 
-382 QSAHSISTVDS
+382 
-393 GLSNEVVQQPAQP
+393 QPAQP
-406 VATPVEQPVQQ
+406 VATPVEQP
-417 PAVQQPV
+417 
-424 EQPAVEQ
+424 AVEQ
-431 PAPSTVQQIV
+431 PTALPTVEQPTPSTVQQIV
-441 APPVQ
+441 AAPVQ
-446 QPSVIE
+446 QQSVIE

-479 QQPEQPIE
+479 QQPEQQPIE

-497 LPFKQNTRG
+497 LPYKQNTRG
-506 ELECNFFTWLKRD
+506 ELECPFFTWFKRGRD
-519 REDPKAFD
+519 DPAAFD
-527 DFMYSISD
+527 NFMYSISD

-577 ITKLNESQAVTAA
+577 ITKLKESKETTAA
-590 DRANF
+590 DTENF
-595 KYFLNEY
+595 KYFLKKYNE
-602 NKYANEIRDNVIPQ
+602 YANEIRSNVIPQ

>member
-49 DRKRMYKL
+49 DRIRRYIL

-173 VFARVANVKVDQA
+173 VFARVVSTKVDPA

-227 MPIEQSEALIPAN
+227 MPVEQSEALIPAN
-240 DVDPVSDMR
+240 AVDPVGDMR

-259 FMKQHPNVAINMPQ
+259 FMRQNPNVVIDMPDVRTPHNSAVRTEVIDNTDDLSVLRFKDFIRSYYKNKNLGLNVTNFRNKCKELEWDYIKIINTFKFLDINQ
-273 SQVQLVNK
+273 KETVRKLTEL
-281 QNIINLSVKDMKDFL
+281 QNI
-296 DRLGTPMIGK
+296 GTDETFWTYASNFKATKNDKYIYN
-306 KPTSYK
+306 PT
-312 YKVDEFD
+312 
-319 TRCATSNYE
+319 
-328 NVCKLYN
+328 
-335 AQSERDR
+335 AQ
-342 DIIYTASRPQYRSC
+342 
-356 GVFWGLVEKP
+356 
-366 HISKADSEKTV
+366 KT
-377 QQLSS
+377 
-382 QSAHSISTVDS
+382 
-393 GLSNEVVQQPAQP
+393 EQPA
-406 VATPVEQPVQQ
+406 VEQPVQQ
-417 PAVQQPV
+417 PV
-424 EQPAVEQ
+424 EQPVEQ

-441 APPVQ
+441 TPPVQ
-446 QPSVIE
+446 QQSVIE
-452 NAMNEQVQQRSGRH
+452 NAMNEQVQQRTGRH
-466 APVTQQSTSVFTD
+466 PPVTQQSTSVFTD
-479 QQPEQPIE
+479 QQPEVVVFDESDTRSKFDQWMTNKFPNYDFDKFFRTI
-487 PKIHP
+487 
-492 SVQPQ
+492 
-497 LPFKQNTRG
+497 QNTMFDQLQSTFKNYSLNLTNDVRASILNALSTMSG
-506 ELECNFFTWLKRD
+506 VKIFSDFIQKVKSSNSIPEINIKTLEWYLKCY
-519 REDPKAFD
+519 K
-527 DFMYSISD
+527 DFL
-535 SVFKIIKNVYA
+535 KEN
-546 SHNMKVE
+546 N
-553 KNVWSTLNKL
+553 
-563 FIDSHLTPVILGEI
+563 
-577 ITKLNESQAVTAA
+577 Q
-590 DRANF
+590 
-595 KYFLNEY
+595 
-602 NKYANEIRDNVIPQ
+602 Q

>member
-106 KRIFSPV
+106 KRLFSPV
-113 STKATVDTNIGVP
+113 STKATIDENIGVP

-186 TGKTTYYYNP
+186 TGKITYYYNP

-240 DVDPVSDMR
+240 AVDPVGDMR

-259 FMKQHPNVAINMPQ
+259 FMRQHPNVSINIPD
-273 SQVQLVNK
+273 VQTPHNSAVRTEVIDNTDDLTVLK
-281 QNIINLSVKDMKDFL
+281 FQDFIKS
-296 DRLGTPMIGK
+296 RYK
-306 KPTSYK
+306 TSYG
-312 YKVDEFD
+312 
-319 TRCATSNYE
+319 T
-328 NVCKLYN
+328 
-335 AQSERDR
+335 DR
-342 DIIYTASRPQYRSC
+342 KS
-356 GVFWGLVEKP
+356 
-366 HISKADSEKTV
+366 
-377 QQLSS
+377 
-382 QSAHSISTVDS
+382 
-393 GLSNEVVQQPAQP
+393 VV
-406 VATPVEQPVQQ
+406 
-417 PAVQQPV
+417 
-424 EQPAVEQ
+424 
-431 PAPSTVQQIV
+431 
-441 APPVQ
+441 
-446 QPSVIE
+446 
-452 NAMNEQVQQRSGRH
+452 
-466 APVTQQSTSVFTD
+466 
-479 QQPEQPIE
+479 
-487 PKIHP
+487 
-492 SVQPQ
+492 
-497 LPFKQNTRG
+497 
-506 ELECNFFTWLKRD
+506 
-519 REDPKAFD
+519 
-527 DFMYSISD
+527 
-535 SVFKIIKNVYA
+535 
-546 SHNMKVE
+546 
-553 KNVWSTLNKL
+553 
-563 FIDSHLTPVILGEI
+563 
-577 ITKLNESQAVTAA
+577 
-590 DRANF
+590 
-595 KYFLNEY
+595 
-602 NKYANEIRDNVIPQ
+602 

>member
-113 STKATVDTNIGVP
+113 STKATIDENIGVP

-173 VFARVANVKVDQA
+173 VFARVVNVKVDQA

-202 NMVPSIKNIWKQKT
+202 NMVPSIKNIWKQKS

-240 DVDPVSDMR
+240 PVDPVSDMR

-259 FMKQHPNVAINMPQ
+259 FMKQHPNVSINIPD
-273 SQVQLVNK
+273 VQTPHNSAVRTEVIDNTDDLTVLKFQDFIKSRYNTSYGANATNFRNK
-281 QNIINLSVKDMKDFL
+281 CQELGWDYNRIINH
-296 DRLGTPMIGK
+296 
-306 KPTSYK
+306 
-312 YKVDEFD
+312 
-319 TRCATSNYE
+319 
-328 NVCKLYN
+328 YN
-335 AQSERDR
+335 ITDADQK
-342 DIIYTASRPQYRSC
+342 DIIRKITELQHIGTDETFWTYATNFKIKNEDKKYIYNPTAQ
-356 GVFWGLVEKP
+356 KP
-366 HISKADSEKTV
+366 E
-377 QQLSS
+377 
-382 QSAHSISTVDS
+382 
-393 GLSNEVVQQPAQP
+393 QPAQP
-406 VATPVEQPVQQ
+406 VATQVKQ
-417 PAVQQPV
+417 PAV
-424 EQPAVEQ
+424 ELPAVEQ

-441 APPVQ
+441 AAPVPQPTPPTGNPPRNTAQTTTVFGDQ
-446 QPSVIE
+446 QPQQQTIE
-452 NAMNEQVQQRSGRH
+452 PVMDEETPPPRSGRH
-466 APVTQQSTSVFTD
+466 EPSVTQPTTPTFALFYETNVGEKFD
-479 QQPEQPIE
+479 QWMINKYPNYDFDKFFRTIQNKMID
-487 PKIHP
+487 
-492 SVQPQ
+492 Q
-497 LPFKQNTRG
+497 LR
-506 ELECNFFTWLKRD
+506 
-519 REDPKAFD
+519 
-527 DFMYSISD
+527 
-535 SVFKIIKNVYA
+535 
-546 SHNMKVE
+546 
-553 KNVWSTLNKL
+553 STLSNYNVAL
-563 FIDSHLTPVILGEI
+563 ISNDDVRAGILNALNTNAGVEIFSGFIDKVKASNTISENNIKTLEWYLKCYKT
-577 ITKLNESQAVTAA
+577 
-590 DRANF
+590 
-595 KYFLNEY
+595 FLKETN
-602 NKYANEIRDNVIPQ
+602 PQ

>member
-113 STKATVDTNIGVP
+113 STKATIDENIGVP
-126 TNEDA
+126 TSEDA

-240 DVDPVSDMR
+240 AVDPVGDMR

-259 FMKQHPNVAINMPQ
+259 FMRLHPDVSINIPDVQTPHNSAVRTEVIDNTDDLSVSRFKDFIRSYYKNKNLGLNVTNFRNKCKELEWDYIKIINTFKFLDINQ
-273 SQVQLVNK
+273 KETVRKLTEL
-281 QNIINLSVKDMKDFL
+281 QNI
-296 DRLGTPMIGK
+296 GTDETFWTYASNFKATKNDKYIYNPTAP
-306 KPTSYK
+306 KP
-312 YKVDEFD
+312 E
-319 TRCATSNYE
+319 
-328 NVCKLYN
+328 
-335 AQSERDR
+335 
-342 DIIYTASRPQYRSC
+342 
-356 GVFWGLVEKP
+356 
-366 HISKADSEKTV
+366 
-377 QQLSS
+377 
-382 QSAHSISTVDS
+382 
-393 GLSNEVVQQPAQP
+393 QP

-417 PAVQQPV
+417 PV

-431 PAPSTVQQIV
+431 PTPSTVQQIV
-441 APPVQ
+441 A
-446 QPSVIE
+446 
-452 NAMNEQVQQRSGRH
+452 
-466 APVTQQSTSVFTD
+466 APVPQPTPPTDNPPRNDAQTTTVFGE
-479 QQPEQPIE
+479 QQPEQQPTTQPTAQPTTLNTRLQLHEDMIGVKFEKWMIE
-487 PKIHP
+487 KNPEFMGKFFNI
-492 SVQPQ
+492 VQN
-497 LPFKQNTRG
+497 LLFKQLQNALANHNIVSTNNARIDI
-506 ELECNFFTWLKRD
+506 LK
-519 REDPKAFD
+519 
-527 DFMYSISD
+527 IL
-535 SVFKIIKNVYA
+535 
-546 SHNMKVE
+546 
-553 KNVWSTLNKL
+553 STK
-563 FIDSHLTPVILGEI
+563 DGEI
-577 ITKLNESQAVTAA
+577 IFNE
-590 DRANF
+590 F
-595 KYFLNEY
+595 
-602 NKYANEIRDNVIPQ
+602 IDNVKKNSINTEANIHGLEWFLGRYKDFLKENNQQ

>member
-42 YNKSHVH
+42 YNKSHIH

-113 STKATVDTNIGVP
+113 STKATIDENIGVP

-240 DVDPVSDMR
+240 AVDPVGDMR

-281 QNIINLSVKDMKDFL
+281 QIINLTVKDMRDFL
-296 DRLGTPMIGK
+296 DRLGTQMIGK

-312 YKVDEFD
+312 DKFLEFLD
-319 TRCATSNYE
+319 RCNTSNYE
-328 NVCKLYN
+328 NAYKLYG

-342 DIIYTASRPQYRSC
+342 NIIYTASRPQYRNC
-356 GVFWGLVEKP
+356 GEFWSLVAKP
-366 HISKADSEKTV
+366 RISKADSEKTV

-382 QSAHSISTVDS
+382 QSTNSVGTVDN
-393 GLSNEVVQQPAQP
+393 GLSNEVVQQPVEP
-406 VATPVEQPVQQ
+406 VKPVEPVQQ
-417 PAVQQPV
+417 PEQPV
-424 EQPAVEQ
+424 EQPT
-431 PAPSTVQQIV
+431 PSTVQQIV

-446 QPSVIE
+446 QQSVIE

-479 QQPEQPIE
+479 QQPEQQPEQPIE

-497 LPFKQNTRG
+497 LPYKQNTRG
-506 ELECNFFTWLKRD
+506 ELECPFFTWLKRD

-577 ITKLNESQAVTAA
+577 ITKLKESKETTVA
-590 DRANF
+590 DTQNF

>member
-49 DRKRMYKL
+49 DRKRRYKL

-113 STKATVDTNIGVP
+113 STKATIDENIGVP

-202 NMVPSIKNIWKQKT
+202 NMVPSIKNIWKQKS

-240 DVDPVSDMR
+240 AVDPVSDMR

-259 FMKQHPNVAINMPQ
+259 FMRQNPNVVIDIPDVQTPHNSAVRTEVIDNTDVLTVLRFKDFIRSYYKNKNLGLNVTNFRNKCKELEWDYIKIINTFKFLDINQ
-273 SQVQLVNK
+273 KETVRKLTEL
-281 QNIINLSVKDMKDFL
+281 QNI
-296 DRLGTPMIGK
+296 GTDETFWTYASNFKATKNDKYIYNPTAP
-306 KPTSYK
+306 KP
-312 YKVDEFD
+312 E
-319 TRCATSNYE
+319 
-328 NVCKLYN
+328 
-335 AQSERDR
+335 
-342 DIIYTASRPQYRSC
+342 
-356 GVFWGLVEKP
+356 
-366 HISKADSEKTV
+366 
-377 QQLSS
+377 
-382 QSAHSISTVDS
+382 
-393 GLSNEVVQQPAQP
+393 QPAQP
-406 VATPVEQPVQQ
+406 VATQVKQ
-417 PAVQQPV
+417 PAV
-424 EQPAVEQ
+424 ELPAVEQ

-441 APPVQ
+441 TPPVQ
-446 QPSVIE
+446 QQSVIE
-452 NAMNEQVQQRSGRH
+452 NAMNEQVQQRTGRH
-466 APVTQQSTSVFTD
+466 PTVTQQSTSVFTD
-479 QQPEQPIE
+479 QQPEFAVFDESGTKLKFDQWMTNKFPNYDFDKFFRTI
-487 PKIHP
+487 
-492 SVQPQ
+492 
-497 LPFKQNTRG
+497 QNTMFNQLRSTLSNYNLPLISNNDVRASILNALSTMSG
-506 ELECNFFTWLKRD
+506 VKIFS
-519 REDPKAFD
+519 
-527 DFMYSISD
+527 DFIQKVKSSNSIP
-535 SVFKIIKNVYA
+535 
-546 SHNMKVE
+546 E
-553 KNVWSTLNKL
+553 KNIKTLEWYLKCYK
-563 FIDSHLTPVILGEI
+563 D
-577 ITKLNESQAVTAA
+577 
-590 DRANF
+590 
-595 KYFLNEY
+595 FLKEN
-602 NKYANEIRDNVIPQ
+602 NQQ

>member
-49 DRKRMYKL
+49 DRKRVYKL

-173 VFARVANVKVDQA
+173 VFARVANVNVDQA

-227 MPIEQSEALIPAN
+227 MPVEQSEALIPAN
-240 DVDPVSDMR
+240 AVDPVNDMR

-259 FMKQHPNVAINMPQ
+259 FMRQNPNVVIDIQDVQTPHNSAVRTEVIDNTDVLTVLRFKDFIRSYYKNKNLGLNVTNFRNKCKELEWDYIKIINTFKFLDINQ
-273 SQVQLVNK
+273 KETVRKLTEL
-281 QNIINLSVKDMKDFL
+281 QNI
-296 DRLGTPMIGK
+296 GTDETFWTYASNFKATKNDKYIYNPTAP
-306 KPTSYK
+306 KP
-312 YKVDEFD
+312 E
-319 TRCATSNYE
+319 
-328 NVCKLYN
+328 
-335 AQSERDR
+335 
-342 DIIYTASRPQYRSC
+342 
-356 GVFWGLVEKP
+356 
-366 HISKADSEKTV
+366 
-377 QQLSS
+377 
-382 QSAHSISTVDS
+382 
-393 GLSNEVVQQPAQP
+393 QP

-417 PAVQQPV
+417 PV

-431 PAPSTVQQIV
+431 PTPSTVQQIV
-441 APPVQ
+441 A
-446 QPSVIE
+446 
-452 NAMNEQVQQRSGRH
+452 
-466 APVTQQSTSVFTD
+466 APVPQPTPPTDNPPRNTAQTTTVFGEQRPE
-479 QQPEQPIE
+479 QQPEQQPTAQPE
-487 PKIHP
+487 NPFFMWFEKIQ
-492 SVQPQ
+492 S
-497 LPFKQNTRG
+497 
-506 ELECNFFTWLKRD
+506 LESLYRIL
-519 REDPKAFD
+519 
-527 DFMYSISD
+527 DFMNHE
-535 SVFKIIKNVYA
+535 KIYKILKNVYA
-546 SHNMKVE
+546 SHDLTPK
-553 KNVWSTLNKL
+553 KNTRETLTEL
-563 FIDSHLTPVILGEI
+563 FTNSELTPVIMNDFISKLKEDKDVPPAI
-577 ITKLNESQAVTAA
+577 IQNCETILKA
-590 DRANF
+590 
-595 KYFLNEY
+595 Y
-602 NKYANEIRDNVIPQ
+602 NAYLKERQQ

>member
-36 ISYELR
+36 ISFELR

-113 STKATVDTNIGVP
+113 STKATIDENIGVP

-240 DVDPVSDMR
+240 AVDPVGDMR

-259 FMKQHPNVAINMPQ
+259 FMRLHPNVSINIPD
-273 SQVQLVNK
+273 VQTPHNSAVRTEVIDNTDDLTVLKFQDFIKSRYKTSYGTNATNFRNK
-281 QNIINLSVKDMKDFL
+281 CQELGWDYNRIINH
-296 DRLGTPMIGK
+296 
-306 KPTSYK
+306 
-312 YKVDEFD
+312 
-319 TRCATSNYE
+319 
-328 NVCKLYN
+328 YN
-335 AQSERDR
+335 ITDADQK
-342 DIIYTASRPQYRSC
+342 DIIRKITELQHIGTDETFWTYATNFKIKNEDKKYIYNPTAP
-356 GVFWGLVEKP
+356 KP
-366 HISKADSEKTV
+366 
-377 QQLSS
+377 
-382 QSAHSISTVDS
+382 
-393 GLSNEVVQQPAQP
+393 
-406 VATPVEQPVQQ
+406 EQPVQQ
-417 PAVQQPV
+417 PVEQPAV

-441 APPVQ
+441 A
-446 QPSVIE
+446 
-452 NAMNEQVQQRSGRH
+452 
-466 APVTQQSTSVFTD
+466 APVPQPTPPTGNPPRNAAQTTTVFGE
-479 QQPEQPIE
+479 QQPEQ
-487 PKIHP
+487 
-492 SVQPQ
+492 QPTAQPTAQPTTLNTRLQ
-497 LPFKQNTRG
+497 LHEDMIGVKFEKWMIKMYPEFMEKFFNIAQKLLFKQLQNALANHNIVSTNNARIDI
-506 ELECNFFTWLKRD
+506 LK
-519 REDPKAFD
+519 
-527 DFMYSISD
+527 IL
-535 SVFKIIKNVYA
+535 
-546 SHNMKVE
+546 
-553 KNVWSTLNKL
+553 STK
-563 FIDSHLTPVILGEI
+563 DGEI
-577 ITKLNESQAVTAA
+577 IFNE
-590 DRANF
+590 F
-595 KYFLNEY
+595 
-602 NKYANEIRDNVIPQ
+602 IDNVKKMDSTNKEANVHGMEWFLSRYKDFLKENNQQ

>member
-36 ISYELR
+36 ISFELR

-78 MSNQIGTTVCVDM
+78 MSNQIGTTICVDM

-113 STKATVDTNIGVP
+113 STKATIDENIGVP

-173 VFARVANVKVDQA
+173 VFARVVKTVPDQA
-186 TGKTTYYYNP
+186 TGKITYYYNP

-202 NMVPSIKNIWKQKT
+202 NMVPSIKNIWKQKS

-240 DVDPVSDMR
+240 DYMNQQSANFAQNVNNPPQPAQQAQQAAQPSQQAQQAAQPSQQAQQAQQAAQPVQQSILDEDIKYVTVNR
-249 GQENYNNVQD
+249 IRILLKN
-259 FMKQHPNVAINMPQ
+259 INWIKIFGEERA
-273 SQVQLVNK
+273 SK
-281 QNIINLSVKDMKDFL
+281 
-296 DRLGTPMIGK
+296 
-306 KPTSYK
+306 
-312 YKVDEFD
+312 EFD
-319 TRCATSNYE
+319 TREKKADYFLDRCVLQISNPEYIINE
-328 NVCKLYN
+328 FKITNKNDIETLEKFCKVYRAKGYN
-335 AQSERDR
+335 RFFWDTVKQKKTNKDEKSISYD
-342 DIIYTASRPQYRSC
+342 YNPLQQPVTQPSRPALPAAQT
-356 GVFWGLVEKP
+356 VE
-366 HISKADSEKTV
+366 
-377 QQLSS
+377 
-382 QSAHSISTVDS
+382 QSV
-393 GLSNEVVQQPAQP
+393 AQ
-406 VATPVEQPVQQ
+406 PVEQPVEQPTEQPAQSVFTEQQ
-417 PAVQQPV
+417 PAQTA
-424 EQPAVEQ
+424 EQATE
-431 PAPSTVQQIV
+431 
-441 APPVQ
+441 PVQ
-446 QPSVIE
+446 QATEQAIE
-452 NAMNEQVQQRSGRH
+452 QQ
-466 APVTQQSTSVFTD
+466 QQ
-479 QQPEQPIE
+479 
-487 PKIHP
+487 
-492 SVQPQ
+492 
-497 LPFKQNTRG
+497 
-506 ELECNFFTWLKRD
+506 
-519 REDPKAFD
+519 
-527 DFMYSISD
+527 
-535 SVFKIIKNVYA
+535 
-546 SHNMKVE
+546 
-553 KNVWSTLNKL
+553 
-563 FIDSHLTPVILGEI
+563 LTPQEAAIQAALKKKTAKKHPKKSSSKTAQEI
-577 ITKLNESQAVTAA
+577 AA
-590 DRANF
+590 KEKKGTEQKKR
-595 KYFLNEY
+595 
-602 NKYANEIRDNVIPQ
+602 NK

>member
-173 VFARVANVKVDQA
+173 VFARVANVNVDQA

-240 DVDPVSDMR
+240 DYMNQQSANFAQNVNNPPQVAQQAQQAQQAAQMTEQPVEQQAAQQAQQAQQAVQPSQQSILDEDIKYVTVDR
-249 GQENYNNVQD
+249 IRNLL
-259 FMKQHPNVAINMPQ
+259 K
-273 SQVQLVNK
+273 
-281 QNIINLSVKDMKDFL
+281 NIKWIDIFGKERALKEFDDREKKADYFL
-296 DRLGTPMIGK
+296 DRCVLQISNPEYIINEFKIANKNDIETLEKFCKVYRAKGYNRFFWDTVKQK
-306 KPTSYK
+306 KTNKDEKSISY
-312 YKVDEFD
+312 D
-319 TRCATSNYE
+319 
-328 NVCKLYN
+328 YN
-335 AQSERDR
+335 ISQQPV
-342 DIIYTASRPQYRSC
+342 TQPSRPA
-356 GVFWGLVEKP
+356 L
-366 HISKADSEKTV
+366 
-377 QQLSS
+377 
-382 QSAHSISTVDS
+382 
-393 GLSNEVVQQPAQP
+393 PA
-406 VATPVEQPVQQ
+406 
-417 PAVQQPV
+417 QPV
-424 EQPAVEQ
+424 EQPATQPTEQPVEQ
-431 PAPSTVQQIV
+431 PTAQPTEQPVEQPTAQPAQPVEQQ
-441 APPVQ
+441 A
-446 QPSVIE
+446 
-452 NAMNEQVQQRSGRH
+452 
-466 APVTQQSTSVFTD
+466 TSVFKGTPVPTNIAPID
-479 QQPEQPIE
+479 DDYSKNQQKHANMINDLAKLIDSNVAFKNVLTTFTTSEGIYGANTIILIKNIVHNKKIE
-487 PKIHP
+487 PE
-492 SVQPQ
+492 V
-497 LPFKQNTRG
+497 L
-506 ELECNFFTWLKRD
+506 
-519 REDPKAFD
+519 
-527 DFMYSISD
+527 
-535 SVFKIIKNVYA
+535 
-546 SHNMKVE
+546 
-553 KNVWSTLNKL
+553 
-563 FIDSHLTPVILGEI
+563 
-577 ITKLNESQAVTAA
+577 
-590 DRANF
+590 
-595 KYFLNEY
+595 Y
-602 NKYANEIRDNVIPQ
+602 NKYITNLRENKASSQYTNEINRIEELFGEILNTPE

>member
-49 DRKRMYKL
+49 DRKRKYKL

-113 STKATVDTNIGVP
+113 STKATIDENIGVP

-173 VFARVANVKVDQA
+173 VFARVANVKVDPA

-202 NMVPSIKNIWKQKT
+202 NMVPSIKNIWKQKS

-240 DVDPVSDMR
+240 AVDPVGDMR

-259 FMKQHPNVAINMPQ
+259 FMRQNPNVVIDIPDVQTPHNSAVRTEVINNTDDL
-273 SQVQLVNK
+273 SVSRFKDFIKYCKNTKREYKDKSLKTIVNEFRTKCKELNWNYNSIITTLDIDDIVQKETVHKLTEL
-281 QNIINLSVKDMKDFL
+281 QNIGTDETFWTYATNFL
-296 DRLGTPMIGK
+296 ATKNDKYIYN
-306 KPTSYK
+306 PTS
-312 YKVDEFD
+312 
-319 TRCATSNYE
+319 
-328 NVCKLYN
+328 
-335 AQSERDR
+335 
-342 DIIYTASRPQYRSC
+342 P
-356 GVFWGLVEKP
+356 KP
-366 HISKADSEKTV
+366 E
-377 QQLSS
+377 
-382 QSAHSISTVDS
+382 
-393 GLSNEVVQQPAQP
+393 QPAQP
-406 VATPVEQPVQQ
+406 VATPVEQL
-417 PAVQQPV
+417 AV
-424 EQPAVEQ
+424 EQPVEQ

-441 APPVQ
+441 AAPVPQ
-446 QPSVIE
+446 QSVIE

-506 ELECNFFTWLKRD
+506 ELECPFFTWLKRD

-527 DFMYSISD
+527 DFMYSID
-535 SVFKIIKNVYA
+535 DTVFKIIKNVYA

-577 ITKLNESQAVTAA
+577 ITKLKESQAVTVA

-602 NKYANEIRDNVIPQ
+602 NKYADEIRANVIPQ

>member
-106 KRIFSPV
+106 KRLFSPV
-113 STKATVDTNIGVP
+113 STKATIDENIGVP

-186 TGKTTYYYNP
+186 TGKITYYYNP

-240 DVDPVSDMR
+240 AVDPVGDMR

-259 FMKQHPNVAINMPQ
+259 FYESSTNEVNGPVIELDVPYIVNLTVSAMKT
-273 SQVQLVNK
+273 
-281 QNIINLSVKDMKDFL
+281 FL
-296 DRLGTPMIGK
+296 DKYAGTT
-306 KPTSYK
+306 TSYK
-312 YKVDEFD
+312 ARVRKFKEICSRFNNDVDKIANFYKVKDVD
-319 TRCATSNYE
+319 DKS
-328 NVCKLYN
+328 
-335 AQSERDR
+335 
-342 DIIYTASRPQYRSC
+342 IIYTAINPAYSNANDFWEYVVNKSNKNTNAKTIQECVVTNVNIDEQSTTVNQPVEQAEQAES
-356 GVFWGLVEKP
+356 VFTETAQP
-366 HISKADSEKTV
+366 A
-377 QQLSS
+377 
-382 QSAHSISTVDS
+382 
-393 GLSNEVVQQPAQP
+393 QPAQP
-406 VATPVEQPVQQ
+406 VQ
-417 PAVQQPV
+417 PA
-424 EQPAVEQ
+424 QPAVEKV
-431 PAPSTVQQIV
+431 PRT
-441 APPVQ
+441 
-446 QPSVIE
+446 
-452 NAMNEQVQQRSGRH
+452 GRH
-466 APVTQQSTSVFTD
+466 APSYVQQKRVVVFDESGTRSKFD
-479 QQPEQPIE
+479 QWMVSKY
-487 PKIHP
+487 PKYDFDKFFRTI
-492 SVQPQ
+492 
-497 LPFKQNTRG
+497 QNTMIDQLR
-506 ELECNFFTWLKRD
+506 
-519 REDPKAFD
+519 
-527 DFMYSISD
+527 
-535 SVFKIIKNVYA
+535 
-546 SHNMKVE
+546 
-553 KNVWSTLNKL
+553 STLSDYNMSL
-563 FIDSHLTPVILGEI
+563 INDDVRSGILNALNAMNGVEIFSEFISKVKATNTISENNIKTLEWY
-577 ITKLNESQAVTAA
+577 LNCYK
-590 DRANF
+590 D
-595 KYFLNEY
+595 FLKEN
-602 NKYANEIRDNVIPQ
+602 NQQ

>member
-240 DVDPVSDMR
+240 AVDPVSDMR

-259 FMKQHPNVAINMPQ
+259 FMKQNPNVVIDIPDVQTPHNSAVRTEVIDNTDVLTVLRFKDFIRSYYKNKNLGLNVTNFRNKCKELEWDYIKIINTFKFLDINQ
-273 SQVQLVNK
+273 KETIRKLTEL
-281 QNIINLSVKDMKDFL
+281 QNI
-296 DRLGTPMIGK
+296 GTDETFWTYASNFKATKNDKYIYNPTAP
-306 KPTSYK
+306 KP
-312 YKVDEFD
+312 E
-319 TRCATSNYE
+319 
-328 NVCKLYN
+328 
-335 AQSERDR
+335 
-342 DIIYTASRPQYRSC
+342 
-356 GVFWGLVEKP
+356 
-366 HISKADSEKTV
+366 
-377 QQLSS
+377 
-382 QSAHSISTVDS
+382 
-393 GLSNEVVQQPAQP
+393 QP

-417 PAVQQPV
+417 PV
-424 EQPAVEQ
+424 EQPVEQ
-431 PAPSTVQQIV
+431 PAPSTVEQPVEQ
-441 APPVQ
+441 PVQ
-446 QPSVIE
+446 QQSVIE

-466 APVTQQSTSVFTD
+466 APVTQQSTSVFTET
-479 QQPEQPIE
+479 QPTQTTQPIE

-506 ELECNFFTWLKRD
+506 DLECPFFTWLKRD

-527 DFMYSISD
+527 DYMYSIND
-535 SVFKIIKNVYA
+535 TVFKIIKNVYA

-590 DRANF
+590 NKADF
-595 KYFLNEY
+595 KYLLNEY

>member
-36 ISYELR
+36 ISFELR

-78 MSNQIGTTVCVDM
+78 MSNQIGTTICVDM

-113 STKATVDTNIGVP
+113 STKATIDENIGVP

-173 VFARVANVKVDQA
+173 VFARVVNTVPDQA
-186 TGKTTYYYNP
+186 TGKITYYYNP

-202 NMVPSIKNIWKQKT
+202 NMVPSIKNIWKQKS

-240 DVDPVSDMR
+240 AVDPVGDMR

-259 FMKQHPNVAINMPQ
+259 FMRQHPNVAINMPQ

-281 QNIINLSVKDMKDFL
+281 QIINLTVKDMKDFL
-296 DRLGTPMIGK
+296 KRLGSQTIK
-306 KPTSYK
+306 KNNKKFKASFEDK
-312 YKVDEFD
+312 ADEFYD
-319 TRCATSNYE
+319 RCTTSNYE
-328 NVCKLYN
+328 EVCKLYN

-342 DIIYTASRPQYRSC
+342 NIIYTASQPQYLRC
-356 GVFWGLVEKP
+356 KEFWNLVEEP
-366 HISKADSEKTV
+366 HISNADSEKTV

-382 QSAHSISTVDS
+382 QSTNSVGTVDN
-393 GLSNEVVQQPAQP
+393 GLSNEVVQQPVEPVEQP
-406 VATPVEQPVQQ
+406 VEPVEQPVQQ
-417 PAVQQPV
+417 PEQPV

-431 PAPSTVQQIV
+431 PAPSTVQQ
-441 APPVQ
+441 Q
-446 QPSVIE
+446 SVIE
-452 NAMNEQVQQRSGRH
+452 NAMNEQVQQRSCRH

-479 QQPEQPIE
+479 QQPEQ
-487 PKIHP
+487 
-492 SVQPQ
+492 QPTN
-497 LPFKQNTRG
+497 QNPTVPP
-506 ELECNFFTWLKRD
+506 L
-519 REDPKAFD
+519 DPK
-527 DFMYSISD
+527 
-535 SVFKIIKNVYA
+535 
-546 SHNMKVE
+546 
-553 KNVWSTLNKL
+553 T
-563 FIDSHLTPVILGEI
+563 
-577 ITKLNESQAVTAA
+577 ITKASWTGNKFLKWFTEEYRNYNINGLFDTINKTMSKQLRNTLASYNYQSSNNARTDIVRLLSIDNSVEAFEKFITAVVSANVTTDKVVEDLKWFLRTYKYYIENEQ
-590 DRANF
+590 
-595 KYFLNEY
+595 
-602 NKYANEIRDNVIPQ
+602 